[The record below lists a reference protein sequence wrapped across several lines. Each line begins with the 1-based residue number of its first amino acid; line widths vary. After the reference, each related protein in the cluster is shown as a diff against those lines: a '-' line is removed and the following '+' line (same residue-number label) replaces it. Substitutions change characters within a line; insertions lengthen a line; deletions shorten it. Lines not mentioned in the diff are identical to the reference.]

1 MINHHYAISPSFH
14 SCCRVF
20 CDIEWSLSQKGIYV
34 SLHGWII
41 AKCVQKKLWTFD
53 WGGWIYCN
61 DSMNADV
68 FNFDFHFSNFQDWLL
83 RQGGFCPLP
92 PTPWTPPPPLAY
104 IVPFQFPSC
113 NHGIHPQQLKRV
125 TSRMHQL
132 LPPSLLPTKC
142 SQNTVIIELK
152 KQDIPTFTNFPGPP
166 RPIYTGSK
174 ATRPTQKRR
183 KVAVLF
189 MARHESSLKNT
200 YITI

>member
-92 PTPWTPPPPLAY
+92 PTPWTPPPPWHILSH
-104 IVPFQFPSC
+104 FSF
-113 NHGIHPQQLKRV
+113 HPAIMVYTHNSSKGW
-125 TSRMHQL
+125 L
-132 LPPSLLPTKC
+132 LGC
-142 SQNTVIIELK
+142 
-152 KQDIPTFTNFPGPP
+152 TNSYHHLSYQPNAH
-166 RPIYTGSK
+166 K
-174 ATRPTQKRR
+174 TQ
-183 KVAVLF
+183 
-189 MARHESSLKNT
+189 
-200 YITI
+200 

>member
-1 MINHHYAISPSFH
+1 MINHHYAISPAFH

-41 AKCVQKKLWTFD
+41 AKCVQKKLWTFE

-61 DSMNADV
+61 DSMNATLIFISQISRTDSLGREA
-68 FNFDFHFSNFQDWLL
+68 FAHY
-83 RQGGFCPLP
+83 P
-92 PTPWTPPPPLAY
+92 PTLEPPPLAY

-132 LPPSLLPTKC
+132 LPSLLPTKC

-189 MARHESSLKNT
+189 MARHEASFKKT

>member
-1 MINHHYAISPSFH
+1 MQFLLSDFLWYWMITFSERDLCLTAWMDH
-14 SCCRVF
+14 SN
-20 CDIEWSLSQKGIYV
+20 
-34 SLHGWII
+34 
-41 AKCVQKKLWTFD
+41 CVQKKLWTFD
-53 WGGWIYCN
+53 WGDGFTVMIVWMLMFSTLIFISQISRT
-61 DSMNADV
+61 DSLGREA
-68 FNFDFHFSNFQDWLL
+68 FAHY
-83 RQGGFCPLP
+83 
-92 PTPWTPPPPLAY
+92 PPPLEPPPALAY

-132 LPPSLLPTKC
+132 LPSLLPTKC

-189 MARHESSLKNT
+189 MARHESSLNYKYN
-200 YITI
+200 YN